1 MRASALLCSTA
12 LAIFLMTSSSAAR
25 ADGLYVGA
33 GAYLTD
39 IEVTAGSDEDFTP
52 AGFIGF
58 QFIDSPVFMASM
70 EFGYYDLGATSTDVD
85 DTRLSVDAS
94 ALTAA
99 GVAYLPLGPF
109 FEVYG
114 KLGVGRVEIDSR
126 LGDIDVG
133 DDSTEVFAGLGVA
146 WDIFDTIDI
155 YMEYLQFDNDIDSRM
170 VGLGIRLDLF

>member
-1 MRASALLCSTA
+1 MRALGVLCSPA
-12 LAIFLMTSSSAAR
+12 LMLLLSLFIPSAR
-25 ADGLYVGA
+25 ADGLYIGA
-33 GAYLTD
+33 GGYLTD
-39 IEVTAGSDEDFTP
+39 IEITAGSDEDFTP
-52 AGFIGF
+52 AGFLGF
-58 QFIDSPVFMASM
+58 QFIDSSVFMASL
-70 EFGYYDLGATSTDVD
+70 EFGYYDLGATSARVD
-85 DTRLSVDAS
+85 DQRLSVDAS

-114 KLGVGRVEIDSR
+114 KLGVGRIEIDSR

-133 DDSTEVFAGLGVA
+133 DDATEVFAGIGVA

-155 YMEYLQFDNDIDSRM
+155 YMEYLQFDNEIDSRM